1 MSLFHLALAFLYAP
15 VVENSP
21 IELWALGGFFV
32 VTLLHLLFGKKKI
45 IITSEIILYVTLI
58 TLKMGGLHLAARSH
72 TGMLAE
78 YSTQLLFAFAL
89 IIVILC
95 CQRDPVKGSVLF
107 GSFGAS
113 SLSVLID
120 QRWLL
125 LLSYAYSASLLQGLA
140 HALSREQPTLL
151 KLQND
156 SDREQKISHEWGHV
170 VFFPNLL
177 LHSIH
182 TTLTGG
188 SSAKKK

>member
-1 MSLFHLALAFLYAP
+1 
-15 VVENSP
+15 
-21 IELWALGGFFV
+21 
-32 VTLLHLLFGKKKI
+32 
-45 IITSEIILYVTLI
+45 
-58 TLKMGGLHLAARSH
+58 MGGLHMAARTHS
-72 TGMLAE
+72 GVLAE
-78 YSTQLLFAFAL
+78 YSSQLLLAFGV

-113 SLSVLID
+113 TLSVLID

-151 KLQND
+151 KLQKD
-156 SDREQKISHEWGHV
+156 TDREQKIAHEWGHV

-177 LHSIH
+177 LHSIY
-182 TTLTGG
+182 TTLTT
-188 SSAKKK
+188 SSPPSPASTAKGNKKM